1 MIRSLELQAL
11 FTAAEVA
18 VDRCPKGS
26 VAAKAAASR
35 VFDRLRGN
43 AGEVSRAAPSTLP
56 ICGYLDAALDQSHPS
71 YAPVAVALRA
81 LAPHLT
87 WTRRQSA
94 RPEDGVFLD
103 GHANA
108 MLAGPGGLELR
119 EDVWVGATLMAPD
132 VTYVDHS
139 HAPEETYLA
148 LTPGLWWN
156 SNMDWTDPGGGG
168 LIYNPP
174 GITHAMRAVPDRP
187 FLALWFLPV

>member
-1 MIRSLELQAL
+1 MTRSPDLQAL
-11 FTAAEVA
+11 ITAAEGA
-18 VDRCPKGS
+18 VDQCPQGFD
-26 VAAKAAASR
+26 AAKAAAVQ
-35 VFDRLRGN
+35 VFDRLRARVG
-43 AGEVSRAAPSTLP
+43 AGSGAAPLTLP
-56 ICGYLDAALDQSHPS
+56 VCDHLAAALDQSHPS
-71 YAPVAVALRA
+71 RAPVAVALRA

-87 WTRRQSA
+87 WTRRSSA
-94 RPEDGVFLD
+94 RPADGAFWD

-108 MLAGPGGLELR
+108 MLAGPGGLEVRQDL
-119 EDVWVGATLMAPD
+119 WVGVTLMAPG

-156 SNMDWTDPGGGG
+156 SDMDWTDPGADG

-187 FLALWFLPV
+187 FLALWFLPI